1 MITKKEE
8 IVKLLLDIKYGG
20 SRNEF
25 EEFYG
30 DAVSYQEIE
39 QESYQDLK
47 MMVEGEVGKVKFR
60 KARDISGAYFLTCK
74 LEMEPKQ
81 YEIFISII
89 EGREVNLKKTN
100 DFIENPEGDIIYK
113 RFKFLHD
120 FIISNVRFQTDE
132 ELSGDLLSDG
142 YQKDIKTKNDFEVI
156 SLDEFKI
163 DVEDKSSEYN
173 EEDYE

>member
-47 MMVEGEVGKVKFR
+47 MMVEGEVGTVKFR

-89 EGREVNLKKTN
+89 E
-100 DFIENPEGDIIYK
+100 DPEGDIIYK